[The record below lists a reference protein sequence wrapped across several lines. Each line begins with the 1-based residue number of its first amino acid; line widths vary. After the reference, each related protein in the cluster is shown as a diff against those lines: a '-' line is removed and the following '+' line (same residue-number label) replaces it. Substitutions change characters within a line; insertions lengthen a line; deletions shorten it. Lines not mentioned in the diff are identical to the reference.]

1 MNTIRHACAKGKI
14 DVVKMCLDLDR
25 EHGEGQDLDLH
36 CASQL
41 NKNAKNEDLK
51 SFFNYYGE
59 HYDLWFVE
67 DNE

>member
-1 MNTIRHACAKGKI
+1 
-14 DVVKMCLDLDR
+14 MCLDLDR

-41 NKNAKNEDLK
+41 IKNAKNEDLK

-59 HYDLWFVE
+59 HYDLWKIIE
-67 DNE
+67 AGASSPKL